1 MGKIVNCK
9 MKTRSE
15 IETALKQLKPSLA
28 EKFKVKEIG
37 IFGSYARGEYMEESD
52 VDILVEFSEPV
63 GWEFFD
69 LKELLAEILNQ
80 KVDLVTIGGLR
91 PQLKDKILQEVV
103 YI

>member
-1 MGKIVNCK
+1 
-9 MKTRSE
+9 MKTQEE
-15 IETALKQLKPSLA
+15 IQAALKQLKPSLA

-37 IFGSYARGEYMEESD
+37 IFGSYARGEYMEVSD

-69 LKELLAEILNQ
+69 LKELLAEVLNQ

>member
-1 MGKIVNCK
+1 MTRA
-9 MKTRSE
+9 MKTRAE
-15 IETALKQLKPSLA
+15 LEATLRRCKPILR

-37 IFGSYARGEYMEESD
+37 LFGSFVRGEEGEDSD
-52 VDILVEFSEPV
+52 VDILVELSESI

-69 LKELLAEILNQ
+69 LKELLVEILGRE
-80 KVDLVTIGGLR
+80 VDLVTVGGLR